1 MIDCSSTWISQ
12 DLPYAKGKIRE
23 NTKNYEK
30 AILICGSV
38 NFRLPTIRTAIEDWQ
53 LQSGINCAYAIF
65 IPSVSMRLR
74 L

>member
-1 MIDCSSTWISQ
+1 MISCSSTWFSQ
-12 DLPYAKGKIRE
+12 DLPYAKAKIRE

-30 AILICGSV
+30 AILLCGSV
-38 NFRLPTIRTAIEDWQ
+38 NFRLPTISTAIEYWQ